1 MAQISLFPMESIL
14 LPGSILPLQVFE
26 ERYVHLIQDC
36 IGRTSIGLIQPS
48 TEDAII
54 NPPLS
59 AMGCSGRIIRFE
71 ELENGRFFVILR
83 GEKRFHYIEDSISP
97 RGYREAEVRWV
108 IEPPSP
114 DEAEKIIADRP
125 EFMENLSVYLDN
137 IGMKADIS
145 EIEETSDARLIDTLA
160 MLLPTSATDRQALLE
175 AYTLSE
181 RLQILE
187 AIINGEDSPKIIPK
201 WQH

>member
-48 TEDAII
+48 TEEAAI

-108 IEPPSP
+108 IEPSGP
-114 DEAEKIIADRP
+114 DEAEQIIADRA
-125 EFMENLSVYLDN
+125 EFMEKLTMYLN
-137 IGMKADIS
+137 KIGMQADVS
-145 EIEETSDARLIDTLA
+145 EIEETADARLVDTLA
-160 MLLPTSATDRQALLE
+160 MLLPSSATERQALLE
-175 AYTLSE
+175 AYSVHE

-187 AIINGEDSPKIIPK
+187 AIINGEDSPKIVPK